1 MRFRFRRKGPLA
13 LTEHVFIEPRSLPS
27 ATKGISFKAV
37 FSARWILADGVDHY
51 TPESIVITE
60 LMRIA
65 TPVTECWDALD
76 SKGAE
81 DALNA
86 TLGHVRQ
93 IHGLPDSEL
102 SARAQLTLSAKA
114 RADAEQYH
122 EDRTRLARL
131 RYLKEQLYSDPEMV
145 LLEHLERRPG
155 DIETLD
161 IKDFQRLSRSLRVG
175 GSWWYPLLDC
185 LEALSKELPKQ
196 HGDLIAMKLLLKA
209 FKDTL
214 PDLIDRHGL
223 RDLADQLLKDP
234 ESSHGS
240 LQKATDSDK

>member
-1 MRFRFRRKGPLA
+1 MTDEA
-13 LTEHVFIEPRSLPS
+13 
-27 ATKGISFKAV
+27 
-37 FSARWILADGVDHY
+37 DHY
-51 TPESIVITE
+51 TPESMVITE
-60 LMRIA
+60 LVRMA
-65 TPVTECWDALD
+65 TSVTECWDALD

-81 DALNA
+81 DALNSA
-86 TLGHVRQ
+86 LGRPRP
-93 IHGLPDSEL
+93 IHSLPDSEL
-102 SARAQLTLSAKA
+102 SARVQLTLSSQA

-145 LLEHLERRPG
+145 LLDRLEQRPG

-175 GSWWYPLLDC
+175 GTWWYPLLDC
-185 LEALSKELPKQ
+185 LEALSKELPRQ

-214 PDLIDRHGL
+214 PELIDRHGL
-223 RDLADQLLKDP
+223 QDLADQLLPGP
-234 ESSHGS
+234 ELSPDSK
-240 LQKATDSDK
+240 KAADSAKY